1 MIATQFFFT
10 LCTIGVFLSLI
21 LVLLFFLCA
30 GPDQKFFLLLIRVSF
45 TGPNIVQL
53 IINTYYSNHSQTIGY
68 LQLACGICGGIAV
81 IVFAC
86 FGNKDKWMPDH
97 ANNWFGWSFILAA
110 IGSVACGIC
119 ASLFLT
125 EAHVQM
131 RKLRQFKESQARFEL
146 EHETK
151 A

>member
-1 MIATQFFFT
+1 
-10 LCTIGVFLSLI
+10 
-21 LVLLFFLCA
+21 
-30 GPDQKFFLLLIRVSF
+30 
-45 TGPNIVQL
+45 
-53 IINTYYSNHSQTIGY
+53 
-68 LQLACGICGGIAV
+68 
-81 IVFAC
+81 
-86 FGNKDKWMPDH
+86 MPDH